1 MKKNIIKAYSI
12 LTLFYTIVF
21 IAVVALEFGAWWFLT
36 KADIVDFL
44 YIFVFCNVPL
54 LVLAA
59 KAEEDFEKL
68 NKVVKRNKRA

>member
-21 IAVVALEFGAWWFLT
+21 IAIVALEFGAWWFLT

-44 YIFVFCNVPL
+44 YLFVL

-68 NKVVKRNKRA
+68 NKVIKRNKRA

>member
-21 IAVVALEFGAWWFLT
+21 IAIVALEFGAWWFLT

-44 YIFVFCNVPL
+44 YIFVFCNIPL
-54 LVLAA
+54 LVLTA

-68 NKVVKRNKRA
+68 KKVIKRNKRA